1 MNLEQLQGIIFNA
14 ETIQHKNAWDKNEM
28 IIMLKEK
35 DFNKFFK
42 KYILEEIELL
52 YELPVK
58 SMCKFYG
65 FEFRPHNIENQDV
78 LICLKHN
85 VK

>member
-1 MNLEQLQGIIFNA
+1 MEFKKLLPIIVKAEDFQVKILCERSEILILLKENDFQSLFDELA
-14 ETIQHKNAWDKNEM
+14 KNIPIPNETIVPTMYK
-28 IIMLKEK
+28 
-35 DFNKFFK
+35 
-42 KYILEEIELL
+42 
-52 YELPVK
+52 
-58 SMCKFYG
+58 CYG